1 MYPQVFVKFAGA
13 QQNYGDLK
21 VLPTPQFFYGMKTG
35 EEIWLDIEPGKT
47 LIVKFLTVGDP
58 RPDGYRTV
66 FFELNGQPRE
76 VNIRDKSLR
85 AAEAQR
91 AKADPAKPGQVGAP
105 IPGLVSN
112 LAVELNETVNKGDRL
127 LVMEAMKMQTTLYAP
142 VGGTVK
148 QILAQAGQ
156 QVEAKDLLLV
166 IE

>member
-1 MYPQVFVKFAGA
+1 VFVKFAGA
-13 QQNYGDLK
+13 QQTYGNLN
-21 VLPTPQFFYGMKTG
+21 VLPSPQFFFGMKTG
-35 EEIWLDIEPGKT
+35 EEIWVDIEPGKT

-76 VNIRDKSLR
+76 VNVRDKSLR
-85 AAEAQR
+85 AAEPQR
-91 AKADPAKPGQVGAP
+91 QKADPARAGQVGAP
-105 IPGLVSN
+105 MPGVVSN
-112 LAVELNETVNKGDRL
+112 LAVELNETVNQGDRL
-127 LVMEAMKMQTTLYAP
+127 LVMEAMKMQTTVYAP

-148 QILAQAGQ
+148 QIAVQAGQ